1 MQTMKRK
8 LKELLLVIVLAL
20 VLFVL
25 LVIVSRGQSV
35 IATGGQFTL
44 EKAVVAGGGVE
55 KPGATMIENGTTG
68 QAVAGYRSDG
78 GGMSVYSG
86 FWTPDDLMPTAAG
99 ITITGVVATADGM
112 GIRNVMMTL
121 TSSSGET
128 LTTYTSGFGNFS
140 FVDVRPG
147 RTYLLSAVSIRY
159 QIEESTRVLNVN
171 DDLVQL
177 KFIAQAQ

>member
-1 MQTMKRK
+1 MKRN
-8 LKELLLVIVLAL
+8 LKELLPVIILAL

-25 LVIVSRGQSV
+25 FVIASSGQNIV
-35 IATGGQFTL
+35 ATGGSFTL
-44 EKAVVAGGGVE
+44 EKAVVAGGGIE
-55 KPGATMIENGTTG
+55 KPGATMTENGTTG

-86 FWTPDDLMPTAAG
+86 FWTPDDLMPTAEG
-99 ITITGVVATADGM
+99 VSITGRVATTDGM

-128 LTTYTSGFGNFS
+128 MTTYTGGFGNFS

-147 RTYLLSAVSIRY
+147 RTYLLSAVSTRY

-177 KFIAQAQ
+177 KFIAEAR